1 MKSKSSSIRT
11 LHNVALYII
20 PIIFIG
26 LVGCSPIVKND
37 QAQHNTEIQL
47 ESESSIGQTFL
58 ASYDGFSGISLFLK
72 PGEHHGGDIVLNI
85 HAEPEISTI
94 QSVSIPLNT
103 ITEAG
108 YYKFSFPQLSDTS
121 HQDYY
126 FEVNVEGEGD
136 VLVGVGPGNNYQNG
150 SAYSNKFPINKQ
162 IAFRLTYE
170 PGLLLIGLGIEL
182 LKWAGYILACI
193 FLFVVPGW
201 AFLLWL
207 FPSWE
212 KISWSERLALASGT
226 SLALYPIIL
235 LWSNLIGLSLGQLY
249 AWLLPVAG
257 LVFIFWKQRKN
268 LITRR
273 SHSAEEGA
281 LDEVV
286 SRGKTNGKRV
296 QSFLRD
302 HLPEIALFFLLGL
315 ILIVRYWNIRLL
327 DAPLWGDS
335 YQHSMIAQLLVENQ
349 GIPST
354 WLPYVPYQSLTV
366 HFGFPVSVA
375 LLQWLVD
382 IPNTIATLYI
392 GQVLNVIAAFSLY
405 PLAVRMSGGNRWAGV
420 GAVLFAGL
428 LSPTPAFY
436 TNWGRYA
443 QLAGQAILPIALWFF
458 WDALVDHPD
467 RSIDGIKNAP
477 KKSSSIQQALF
488 THDNFR
494 KLLIS
499 GTVIAGMTL
508 NYYRMPF
515 FFGTFVLAWLI
526 TWGFKYW
533 RGDLRQW
540 GYSIFRI
547 IAMISISI
555 LLFLPWGFRLSGGV
569 LIGAI
574 EAGITGGSPLQAI
587 LQDFQSW
594 KDFSLYV
601 PNLVLILVFAASL
614 LSLIIKRNLFITLF
628 LWFLFL
634 VAFKAGQLIRLPG
647 ANMIQNF
654 AVIIALYIPISILL
668 GWLFGT
674 IIDFIIQFNKNI
686 GQITAGSVI
695 VILGIWGALDQRNIV
710 DGDRF
715 ALVTKPDMKA
725 MQWIGDNTHQD
736 ARFLVEGFRIYN
748 GTSAVGSDAGWW
760 ISLLTGR
767 QNTMPPQ
774 YALLSEIPVSPNY
787 SKDVVTLVAGLE
799 TTSLDSENGLN
810 LLCEHDITHIYIGQ
824 GQGEVGYGATQLFS
838 PDMLAE
844 YQAYQLIYRH
854 DRIYIYEIDP
864 QYCLEN

>member
-1 MKSKSSSIRT
+1 M
-11 LHNVALYII
+11 ALYII
-20 PIIFIG
+20 PIFFIG
-26 LVGCSPIVKND
+26 LVGCSPIVKNE

-47 ESESSIGQTFL
+47 DSESSIGQTFL
-58 ASYDGFSGISLFLK
+58 ASYDGLSGISLFLK
-72 PGEHHGGDIVLNI
+72 PGEHHSGEIVLNI
-85 HAEPEISTI
+85 HDEPDKSTI

-103 ITEAG
+103 IKEAG
-108 YYKFSFPQLSDTS
+108 YYIFFFPQINHSS

-126 FEVNVEGEGD
+126 FEVTLEGKGD

-150 SAYSNKFPINKQ
+150 SAYSNKAPINKQ

-170 PGLLLIGLGIEL
+170 PGLLLVGLGIEL
-182 LKWAGYILACI
+182 LKWAGYILVSI

-207 FPSWE
+207 FPRWE
-212 KISWSERLALASGT
+212 KISWGERLALASGT
-226 SLALYPIIL
+226 SIAVYPIIL

-249 AWLLPVAG
+249 AWFLPVAG
-257 LVFIFWKQRKN
+257 LVLIFWKQRKN
-268 LITRR
+268 LRIRR
-273 SHSAEEGA
+273 AHSREEGA
-281 LDEVV
+281 PDIVI
-286 SRGKTNGKRV
+286 SNGRSNGKRI
-296 QSFLRD
+296 QRFIQN
-302 HLPEIALFFLLGL
+302 HLPEITLFFLLGL
-315 ILIVRYWNIRLL
+315 IFFVRYWNIRLL
-327 DAPLWGDS
+327 AAPLWGDS
-335 YQHSMIAQLLVENQ
+335 YQHSMIAQLLVDNQ
-349 GIPST
+349 GIPNS

-366 HFGFPVSVA
+366 HFGFPTSVA
-375 LLQWLVD
+375 LLQWLVE

-392 GQVLNVIAAFSLY
+392 GQLLNVIAAFSLY
-405 PLAVRMSGGNRWAGV
+405 PLAIRMSGGNRWAGV

-458 WDALVDHPD
+458 WDALDDQRD
-467 RSIDGIKNAP
+467 RSKDGVENTT
-477 KKSSSIQQALF
+477 KKSSSLRQELF
-488 THDNFR
+488 NRDNFS

-499 GTVIAGMTL
+499 GIVIAGMTL

-547 IAMISISI
+547 IAMIGISI
-555 LLFLPWGFRLSGGV
+555 ILFLPWGFRLSGGV

-574 EAGITGGSPLQAI
+574 EAGVTAGSPLQAI

-594 KDFSLYV
+594 RDFSLYV
-601 PNLVLILVFAASL
+601 PNLVLILVIAASV

-668 GWLFGT
+668 GWFFGT
-674 IIDFIIQFNKNI
+674 ITDFIIQYNKNI
-686 GQITAGSVI
+686 GQITAVSAI
-695 VILGIWGALDQRNIV
+695 ILLGIWGVFDQRNIV
-710 DGDRF
+710 DEDRF

-725 MQWIGDNTHQD
+725 MQWIGDNTPQD

-760 ISLLTGR
+760 IPLLTGR

-774 YALLSEIPVSPNY
+774 YALLSEIPVTPNY
-787 SKDVVTLVAGLE
+787 SEVVVTLVAGLE
-799 TTSLDSENGLN
+799 TNSLNSENGLN
-810 LLCEHDITHIYIGQ
+810 LLCEQEITHIYIGQ

-844 YQAYQLIYRH
+844 NQAYQLLYRH
-854 DRIYIYEIDP
+854 DRVYIYELDP
-864 QYCLEN
+864 HYCLEN

>member
-1 MKSKSSSIRT
+1 MKSKPSSLGI
-11 LHNVALYII
+11 LHKVALYII
-20 PIIFIG
+20 PIIFFG
-26 LVGCSPIVKND
+26 LVGCSPIVKNE

-47 ESESSIGQTFL
+47 DSESSIGQTFL
-58 ASYDGFSGISLFLK
+58 ASYDGLSGISLFLK

-85 HAEPEISTI
+85 HDEPDKSTI

-103 ITEAG
+103 IKEAG
-108 YYKFSFPQLSDTS
+108 YYIFFFPQINHSS

-126 FEVNVEGEGD
+126 FEVTLEGKGD

-150 SAYSNKFPINKQ
+150 SAYSNKAPINKQ

-170 PGLLLIGLGIEL
+170 PGLLLVGLGIEL
-182 LKWAGYILACI
+182 LKWAGYILVSI

-207 FPSWE
+207 FPRWE
-212 KISWSERLALASGT
+212 KISWGERLALASGT
-226 SLALYPIIL
+226 SIAVYPIIL

-249 AWLLPVAG
+249 AWFLPVAG
-257 LVFIFWKQRKN
+257 LVLIFWKQRKN
-268 LITRR
+268 LRIRR
-273 SHSAEEGA
+273 AHSREEGA
-281 LDEVV
+281 PDIVI
-286 SRGKTNGKRV
+286 SNGRSNGKRI
-296 QSFLRD
+296 QRFIQN
-302 HLPEIALFFLLGL
+302 HLPEITLFFLLGL
-315 ILIVRYWNIRLL
+315 IFFVRYWNIRLL
-327 DAPLWGDS
+327 AAPLWGDS
-335 YQHSMIAQLLVENQ
+335 YQHSMIAQLLVDNQ
-349 GIPST
+349 GIPNS

-366 HFGFPVSVA
+366 HFGFPTSVA
-375 LLQWLVD
+375 LLQWLVE

-392 GQVLNVIAAFSLY
+392 GQLLNVIAAFSLY
-405 PLAVRMSGGNRWAGV
+405 PLAIRMSGGNRWAGV

-458 WDALVDHPD
+458 WDALDDQRD
-467 RSIDGIKNAP
+467 RSKDGVENTT
-477 KKSSSIQQALF
+477 KKSSSLRQELF
-488 THDNFR
+488 NRDNFS

-499 GTVIAGMTL
+499 GIVIAGMTL

-526 TWGFKYW
+526 TWGFKDW

-540 GYSIFRI
+540 EYSIFRI
-547 IAMISISI
+547 IAMIGISI
-555 LLFLPWGFRLSGGV
+555 FLFLPWGFRLSGGV

-574 EAGITGGSPLQAI
+574 EAGVTAGSPLQAI

-594 KDFSLYV
+594 RDFSLYV
-601 PNLVLILVFAASL
+601 PNLVLILVIAASL

-668 GWLFGT
+668 GWFFGT
-674 IIDFIIQFNKNI
+674 ITDFIIQYNKNI
-686 GQITAGSVI
+686 GQIMAVSAI
-695 VILGIWGALDQRNIV
+695 ILLGIWGVFDQRNIV
-710 DGDRF
+710 DEDRF

-725 MQWIGDNTHQD
+725 MQWIGDNTPQD

-760 ISLLTGR
+760 IPLLTGR

-774 YALLSEIPVSPNY
+774 YALLSEIPVTPNY
-787 SKDVVTLVAGLE
+787 SEVVVTLVAGLE
-799 TTSLDSENGLN
+799 TNSLNSENGLN
-810 LLCEHDITHIYIGQ
+810 LLCEQEITHIYIGQ

-844 YQAYQLIYRH
+844 NQAYQLLYRH
-854 DRIYIYEIDP
+854 DRVYIYELDP
-864 QYCLEN
+864 HYCLEN